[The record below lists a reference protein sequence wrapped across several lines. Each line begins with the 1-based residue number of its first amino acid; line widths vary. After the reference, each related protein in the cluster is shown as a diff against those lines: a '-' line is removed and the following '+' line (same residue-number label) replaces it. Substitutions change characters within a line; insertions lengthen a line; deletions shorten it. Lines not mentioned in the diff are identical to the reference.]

1 MYKSFSN
8 SKKQQQRSA
17 SSHLTVKIPMILP
30 DDVSEKV
37 ENEIFDVLENTRFN
51 KIPMQLSAYRRD
63 LGNAYQGNEDK
74 SISIGYIKSF
84 HPGDENTDASFTVII
99 FGKYAD
105 SVKDFIN
112 PAVEVVYIDRN
123 DELTTITKFNII
135 PLGPDAYG
143 ADPDEEEETSKPATQ
158 AAKPADSSKAQPKP
172 APKGDDGDRLT
183 MPMAEHLAEKEVPDI
198 S

>member
-8 SKKQQQRSA
+8 SKKQRPA
-17 SSHLTVKIPMILP
+17 SNHLTVKIPMILP
-30 DDVSEKV
+30 EDISEKV

-74 SISIGYIKSF
+74 SISIGFIKSF

-112 PAVEVVYIDRN
+112 PAVEVAYMERN

-135 PLGPDAYG
+135 PLGPDSYG
-143 ADPDEEEETSKPATQ
+143 EDPEEEAPKPASP
-158 AAKPADSSKAQPKP
+158 AAKPAAETPKVQLKLA
-172 APKGDDGDRLT
+172 APKGDDSDRLT
-183 MPMAEHLAEKEVPDI
+183 VPMAEHLAEKEVPDI